1 MEDLYNQIS
10 EMRQHHNNEVADL
23 ENVIEEL
30 KNKLVELQKL
40 SMDEEERLKVKLA
53 ELREADIRSLRDY
66 YEN

>member
-1 MEDLYNQIS
+1 
-10 EMRQHHNNEVADL
+10 MRQHHNNEVADL